1 VRGVQMVS
9 MLDVR
14 MAPNVREPIP
24 ARERLIVALD
34 VPSNDE
40 ALVLVERLGDS
51 AVFYKLGLEL
61 FMAGGYVDLLNRLVA
76 GGKKVMV
83 DLKFF
88 DVPETVASAVARLNG
103 SGATFCTV
111 HGNTPMLRAAAAAA
125 TDVGVLAVTVL
136 TSMDQTDIDE
146 LGFEGVPLTDLVRS
160 RARRAAEA
168 GCAGVVC
175 SALEAS
181 GIRRDLDERDE
192 RRGFVI
198 VTPGIRPVLNRSV
211 DDQKRVTSP
220 AEAIRGGADHVVVG
234 RPIRDARDPKAAAEA
249 VQREIAEA
257 LA

>member
-1 VRGVQMVS
+1 MGMGVGE
-9 MLDVR
+9 R
-14 MAPNVREPIP
+14 IP
-24 ARERLIVALD
+24 VRERLIVALD

-40 ALVLVERLGDS
+40 ALSLVDRVGDG

-61 FMAGGYVDLLNRLVA
+61 FMAGRYQDLLQRLVG

-111 HGNTPMLRAAAAAA
+111 HGNTPMLRAAANAA

-136 TSMDQTDIDE
+136 TSLDQTDIDE
-146 LGFEGVPLTDLVRS
+146 LGFEGVQLGDLVASRS
-160 RARRAAEA
+160 HRAMEA

-175 SALEAS
+175 SPLEAA
-181 GIRRDLDERDE
+181 RVRTELDAADPEAAAR
-192 RRGFVI
+192 FVI
-198 VTPGIRPVLNRSV
+198 VTPGIRPVLNRST

-220 AEAIRGGADHVVVG
+220 AEAIRGGADHIVVG
-234 RPIRDARDPKAAAEA
+234 RPIREAADPRAAVLAI
-249 VQREIAEA
+249 QDEIAEA